1 MKSTHSQQGFTLVEL
16 VVVIVILGILAATA
30 LPRFIDLRSDAAQ
43 AAVQG
48 AAASL
53 TSAAS
58 INYGAAMARGATGT
72 GFVHLSTTNV
82 CGLATTNPGGIA
94 TLDTARFS
102 MVSGGDCGAG
112 FPAGATVT
120 CGITHRDDTTRTA
133 TATLICTA

>member
-53 TSAAS
+53 TSASS
-58 INYGAAMARGATGT
+58 INYAAAMARGATGT
-72 GFVHLSTTNV
+72 GFVHLSATNA
-82 CGLATTNPGGIA
+82 CGVATAAGGII

-102 MVSGGDCGAG
+102 MSAAGGACGTT
-112 FPAGATVT
+112 PGATVT
-120 CGITHRDDTTRTA
+120 CGITHRDDTARSA
-133 TATLICTA
+133 VATLICTG